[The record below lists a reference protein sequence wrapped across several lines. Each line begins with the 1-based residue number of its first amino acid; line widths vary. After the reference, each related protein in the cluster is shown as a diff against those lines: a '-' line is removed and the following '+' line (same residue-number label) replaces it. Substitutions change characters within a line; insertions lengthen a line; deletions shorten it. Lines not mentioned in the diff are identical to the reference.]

1 MSRHSWRW
9 MLCALVTAAVL
20 SGCVVSQT
28 RNGSYQFGFIDPG
41 TSVAEFQT
49 ANGKARLRRHM
60 DGTWGVRFPD
70 TLSVYRM
77 GRHDQVS
84 LVRTLTVGG
93 TTAALFE
100 RRNRQCVDFEL
111 LTITRGNVARNLI
124 QPGCG
129 QPVSVNVENDQLVL
143 RTVEQRPMVWA
154 WSPEGLKRGRLQA
167 PPQAPASRT
176 ASPAPRR
183 STPAPPVQP
192 RPRPSA
198 PSPRPTSPPARV
210 SDAVAIPSGSI
221 DVVKLPPTRV
231 TLEKGD

>member
-1 MSRHSWRW
+1 M
-9 MLCALVTAAVL
+9 
-20 SGCVVSQT
+20 
-28 RNGSYQFGFIDPG
+28 
-41 TSVAEFQT
+41 
-49 ANGKARLRRHM
+49 
-60 DGTWGVRFPD
+60 
-70 TLSVYRM
+70 
-77 GRHDQVS
+77 
-84 LVRTLTVGG
+84 RTLTVGG

-167 PPQAPASRT
+167 PPSGART
-176 ASPAPRR
+176 PYRQPGAAAVH
-183 STPAPPVQP
+183 PAPPVQP